1 MRCAPKAPLQ
11 WPHNNRPSSR
21 HVFKVTF
28 QNGSEFG
35 ETCQRCGCRYNT
47 RVGGT
52 AAVYCVPSKEW
63 MAEHPQDDG
72 RAGDGDTRYAAML
85 GMGRA

>member
-1 MRCAPKAPLQ
+1 MSKAQANQ
-11 WPHNNRPSSR
+11 WPWNNRPSSR

-35 ETCQRCGCRYNT
+35 ETCERCGTHYNT

-52 AAVYCVPSKEW
+52 APVYCYPTKGW
-63 MAEHPQDDG
+63 LGAHPADDG
-72 RAGDGDTRYAAML
+72 LL
-85 GMGRA
+85 GERKTPFG

>member
-1 MRCAPKAPLQ
+1 MKKAQ
-11 WPHNNRPSSR
+11 RHEWPWNNRPSSK

-35 ETCQRCGCRYNT
+35 ETCQRCGCHYNT

-52 AAVYCVPSKEW
+52 AAVYCYPSKDW
-63 MAEHPQDDG
+63 LAARP
-72 RAGDGDTRYAAML
+72 GDTML
-85 GMGRA
+85 GPVKTPFG